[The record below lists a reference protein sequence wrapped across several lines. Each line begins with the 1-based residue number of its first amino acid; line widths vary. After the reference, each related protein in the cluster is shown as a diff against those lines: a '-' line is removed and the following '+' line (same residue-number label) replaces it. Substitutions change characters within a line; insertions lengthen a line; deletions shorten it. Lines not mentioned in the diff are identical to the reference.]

1 MCTGTVSF
9 ECLVKAKN
17 GAKVAVIIGGK
28 KTEFGAFRDNARDIR
43 FRCQAGNTV
52 ASTGRFSRQKLNTDN
67 IKSVL
72 TSPSKPFINPF
83 FTLNQS
89 L

>member
-43 FRCQAGNTV
+43 FPLSGRQYRCIHRPIFPAKT
-52 ASTGRFSRQKLNTDN
+52 
-67 IKSVL
+67 
-72 TSPSKPFINPF
+72 
-83 FTLNQS
+83 
-89 L
+89 